1 MATTVIALFEQPK
14 AAQTAVRAL
23 LAGKFVETDIDVVTE
38 VDTHIA
44 GAIADAVRQGAVVVA
59 VRALGES
66 GQRARALLEE
76 AGAQQVDEFP
86 FSWQQQGWE
95 GFELNPSPGE
105 VESTMAS
112 RQRYREMNGA
122 DQGERDD
129 EEAGSGS

>member
-1 MATTVIALFEQPK
+1 MPTTVIALFEQPK
-14 AAQTAVRAL
+14 AAQTAVQAL
-23 LAGKFVETDIDVVTE
+23 LAARFIATDIDVVTE

-66 GQRARALLEE
+66 GQRARAILEE
-76 AGAQQVDEFP
+76 AGALQVDEFP

-95 GFELNPSPGE
+95 GFELNPSEAE

-112 RQRYREMNGA
+112 RERYREMNGQERGDTSGGA
-122 DQGERDD
+122 DDLQ
-129 EEAGSGS
+129 S